1 VARPPF
7 TLFEARRINFA
18 IVVYSVVMQVEV
30 DLHFTNFGIAEGKMA
45 KKAKKAKKKTGKK
58 KKK

>member
-1 VARPPF
+1 
-7 TLFEARRINFA
+7 
-18 IVVYSVVMQVEV
+18 MQVEV
-30 DLHFTNFGIAEGKMA
+30 DLHVINFGIAEGKMA